1 MMIHKKWLPISIVL
15 GTAAIAPQ
23 ASLAGIE
30 EIIVTANKREQSLN
44 DVGLTID
51 VFSSEMLKNRRIST
65 LADIAAA
72 TPGLTYAPSAG
83 NTPIYTLRGV
93 GFNESTLG
101 VYPAVSVYIDEAPL
115 TFPVLSGLSAFDL
128 ERIEVLKGPQG
139 ILFGQNSTGGAINYI
154 AAKPT
159 EELSG
164 SASLTY
170 GRFDLTEFEGFV
182 SGAISNN
189 LKSRIAVKARYQD
202 DWQRSPI
209 TGQEN
214 GDEDQV
220 AVRWLTDWDATENVR
235 ISTNINGWKDQS
247 DPQQMQL
254 TAIIPQTPSSA
265 KQPILDATFPDN
277 DARVSDWNP
286 LRAPSLNRELWQG
299 VIRVEADLT
308 DNLMLTS
315 LSSYIDF
322 EQQQVTEFDGTSAR
336 SQEYSR
342 GNGDIS
348 TFSQE
353 FRLEN
358 LNTEKM
364 RWVLGANF
372 EDTEVA
378 EDTHLRY
385 EDNSTGSAATNFI
398 EKGAYRLDVDV
409 KNWAV
414 FGNVDYNLTPDLVL
428 KLGSRYTES
437 ETSANICGYD
447 MGDGRINGL
456 FTTLGTIFSGSPVTP
471 LVDGDC
477 FSMNYDFIPGD
488 PFIDTL
494 KEDNLSW
501 RAGLDFNFSE
511 EILLYFN
518 ISKGYKAG
526 SYPNIAASTFRQYE
540 PVTQESVLAYETGIK
555 SRFFDNRL
563 AVNAAVFVYEY
574 NDKQIRGK
582 IADPTFG
589 RLDVLRNIPES
600 EITGAEFDINFQATE
615 DLSLG
620 LAATYIDSEITQSP
634 SQPINAFGESA
645 DFNGYRMPFT
655 PRWQVSATGN
665 YEWQLSNFTPFMGF
679 AYSFQSESDAVLGGS
694 SLTLPE
700 AALNRA
706 APGFTQPYVI
716 DEYGIL
722 DLYAG
727 VRSPNETWELM
738 LWGKNVSDEYYWTN
752 VVPGSDTIAR
762 QAGMP
767 PTYGVT
773 FSYNF

>member
-1 MMIHKKWLPISIVL
+1 MTSHKRTVQTAILLSTSLVLPKVS
-15 GTAAIAPQ
+15 Q
-23 ASLAGIE
+23 ASIE
-30 EIIVTANKREQSLN
+30 EIIVTANKRQQSLS

-51 VFSSEMLKNRRIST
+51 VFSQEVLKKRRIST
-65 LADIAAA
+65 LADFAAA

-128 ERIEVLKGPQG
+128 ERVEVLKGPQG

-182 SGAISNN
+182 SGPLAENVT
-189 LKSRIAVKARYQD
+189 SRVAAKARYQD
-202 DWQRSPI
+202 NWQKSHI

-214 GDEDQV
+214 GEEDQI
-220 AVRWLTDWDATENVR
+220 AVRWLTDWDMTESVR
-235 ISTNINGWKDQS
+235 LSTNLNGWRDQS

-254 TAIIPQTPSSA
+254 TAVIPQTPSSV

-277 DARVSDWNP
+277 NARSSDWNP
-286 LRAPSLNRELWQG
+286 ERAPELDRELWQG
-299 VIRVEADLT
+299 VIRLEADLT

-315 LSSYIDF
+315 LSSFIDF
-322 EQQQVTEFDGTSAR
+322 EQSQITEFDGTSAR
-336 SQEYSR
+336 SQEFSR
-342 GNGDIS
+342 SNGDIRA
-348 TFSQE
+348 FSQE

-358 LNTEKM
+358 LDTSIM
-364 RWVLGANF
+364 RWVIGANF

-378 EDTHLRY
+378 EDTHLHY
-385 EDNSTGSAATNFI
+385 EDNSTGSPATNFI
-398 EKGAYRLDVDV
+398 EKGAYRLNVDV
-409 KNWAV
+409 ENWAV
-414 FGNVDYNLTPDLVL
+414 FGNIDYDLTPDLVL
-428 KLGSRYTES
+428 KLGARYTES
-437 ETSANICGYD
+437 KTSANICGYD

-456 FTTLGTIFSGSPVTP
+456 FTLLGTIFSGSPVTP

-501 RAGLDFNFSE
+501 RAGLDFNLTDE
-511 EILLYFN
+511 ALLYFN

-540 PVTQESVLAYETGIK
+540 PVTQESVLAYEAGIK
-555 SRFFDNRL
+555 SRMADNRL
-563 AVNAAVFVYEY
+563 SLNAALFVYEY

-615 DLSLG
+615 GLSLG
-620 LAATYIDSEITQSP
+620 LAATYVDSEITKSP
-634 SQPINAFGESA
+634 PDPINAFGEFS
-645 DFNGYRMPFT
+645 DFDGFRMPFT
-655 PRWQVSATGN
+655 PRWQISATGN
-665 YEWQLSNFTPFMGF
+665 YEWQLSTLEPFIGF
-679 AYSFQSESDAVLGGS
+679 AYSFQSESEAVLGGS

-700 AALNRA
+700 AELNRA
-706 APGFTQPYVI
+706 APGFTKPYII
-716 DEYGIL
+716 DEYGVL

-727 VRSPNETWELM
+727 VRSLNESWEVM

-767 PTYGVT
+767 ATYGAT

>member
-182 SGAISNN
+182 SGAISDN
-189 LKSRIAVKARYQD
+189 LKSRIAVKTRYQD

-322 EQQQVTEFDGTSAR
+322 EQQQVTEFDGTSA
-336 SQEYSR
+336 
-342 GNGDIS
+342 
-348 TFSQE
+348 
-353 FRLEN
+353 
-358 LNTEKM
+358 
-364 RWVLGANF
+364 
-372 EDTEVA
+372 
-378 EDTHLRY
+378 
-385 EDNSTGSAATNFI
+385 
-398 EKGAYRLDVDV
+398 
-409 KNWAV
+409 
-414 FGNVDYNLTPDLVL
+414 
-428 KLGSRYTES
+428 
-437 ETSANICGYD
+437 
-447 MGDGRINGL
+447 
-456 FTTLGTIFSGSPVTP
+456 
-471 LVDGDC
+471 
-477 FSMNYDFIPGD
+477 
-488 PFIDTL
+488 
-494 KEDNLSW
+494 
-501 RAGLDFNFSE
+501 
-511 EILLYFN
+511 
-518 ISKGYKAG
+518 
-526 SYPNIAASTFRQYE
+526 
-540 PVTQESVLAYETGIK
+540 
-555 SRFFDNRL
+555 
-563 AVNAAVFVYEY
+563 
-574 NDKQIRGK
+574 
-582 IADPTFG
+582 
-589 RLDVLRNIPES
+589 
-600 EITGAEFDINFQATE
+600 
-615 DLSLG
+615 
-620 LAATYIDSEITQSP
+620 
-634 SQPINAFGESA
+634 
-645 DFNGYRMPFT
+645 
-655 PRWQVSATGN
+655 
-665 YEWQLSNFTPFMGF
+665 
-679 AYSFQSESDAVLGGS
+679 
-694 SLTLPE
+694 
-700 AALNRA
+700 
-706 APGFTQPYVI
+706 
-716 DEYGIL
+716 
-722 DLYAG
+722 
-727 VRSPNETWELM
+727 
-738 LWGKNVSDEYYWTN
+738 
-752 VVPGSDTIAR
+752 
-762 QAGMP
+762 
-767 PTYGVT
+767 
-773 FSYNF
+773 